1 MIRSCLCSSR
11 IIGRGSPTCTD
22 TSAYTSISSAPET
35 PLALVVPLTVPLAV
49 PEMLPPPVLPQ
60 IEPPEV
66 VAATVEEPPTV
77 NPATPPPDLDS

>member
-22 TSAYTSISSAPET
+22 TSAYTSISKCPRNA
-35 PLALVVPLTVPLAV
+35 AGIGRAV

-66 VAATVEEPPTV
+66 VAAAVEEPPTV

>member
-11 IIGRGSPTCTD
+11 IIGRGSPPHRYFRLHFHFEVPQKRAGIGR
-22 TSAYTSISSAPET
+22 SAYCA
-35 PLALVVPLTVPLAV
+35 LAV
-49 PEMLPPPVLPQ
+49 PEMLPPSVLPQ